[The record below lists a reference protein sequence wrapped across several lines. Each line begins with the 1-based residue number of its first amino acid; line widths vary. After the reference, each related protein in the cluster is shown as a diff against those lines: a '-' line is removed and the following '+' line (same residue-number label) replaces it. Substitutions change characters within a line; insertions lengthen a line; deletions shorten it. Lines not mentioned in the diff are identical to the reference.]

1 MNPNWDSTALASGK
15 PLIQLSGVEV
25 AFRGR
30 PVLENIDLTIR
41 SGQIITLVGPNGAG
55 KSTLLKVALGLLE
68 PSRGKVTRQPGLTV
82 GYVPQRLSIDPV
94 LPLTA
99 ERFLGLAQAPGA
111 AEIEEVL
118 REVGAP
124 MIRERPVQELSGGET
139 QRLLLARALL
149 RHPDLLI
156 LDEPLQGVDFGG
168 QIALF
173 NLIGRLRAERGYGVV
188 LVSHDLHIVMAG
200 TDQVL
205 CLNRHIC
212 CSGRPESVTQH
223 PEYLALFGPQAAQRL
238 AIYQHDHDHDHDL
251 TGTALTGRAGDAS
264 ADRHG

>member
-1 MNPNWDSTALASGK
+1 MNPDSDSPAYENGET
-15 PLIQLSGVEV
+15 LIQLSGVNL

-30 PVLENIDLTIR
+30 PVLEHIDLTIR

-55 KSTLLKVALGLLE
+55 KSSLLRIALGLLE
-68 PSRGKVTRQPGLTV
+68 PSRGKVTRKPGLTV

-99 ERFLGLAQAPGA
+99 ERFLGLAQSPDAG
-111 AEIEEVL
+111 EIEDVL

-124 MIRERPVQELSGGET
+124 LIRERPIEELSGGET

-149 RHPDLLI
+149 RRPELLI

-173 NLIGRLRAERGYGVV
+173 NLIGRLRAERGFGVV

-200 TDQVL
+200 TDLVL

-223 PEYLALFGPQAAQRL
+223 PEYLALFGPQAAERL

-251 TGTALTGRAGDAS
+251 TGTALAAGTGDVA